1 MPGSSYSLAVL
12 TSILLFSCT
21 LPTSEGLA
29 KRPDF
34 VGFSYSKADVINP
47 ASRRFISFI
56 NEVSIHHQLEERIGF
71 YDRFEIYFELDKS
84 ANYMS

>member
-1 MPGSSYSLAVL
+1 MTISSGISLSKTNRLVNMPGSSYSLAVL

-56 NEVSIHHQLEERIGF
+56 NEVSIHHQLEERIG
-71 YDRFEIYFELDKS
+71 
-84 ANYMS
+84 